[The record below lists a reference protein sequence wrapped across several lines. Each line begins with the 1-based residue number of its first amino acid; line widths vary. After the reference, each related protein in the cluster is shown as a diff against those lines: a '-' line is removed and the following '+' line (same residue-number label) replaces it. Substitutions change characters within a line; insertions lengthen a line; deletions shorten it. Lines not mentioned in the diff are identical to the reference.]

1 MLLIRLLFIPLDM
14 NMYSIYCTMFYDV
27 IVIVDVRDRA
37 YDYDVITPKLR
48 TGPFV
53 TFYCYYHVVFMRCL
67 PNSIFGKT
75 LNEVYLYKGLKMS
88 VLVCDICKS
97 IIPLPTQ
104 MVFYFTYALNKDIL

>member
-75 LNEVYLYKGLKMS
+75 SKEDY
-88 VLVCDICKS
+88 
-97 IIPLPTQ
+97 
-104 MVFYFTYALNKDIL
+104 